1 MAYFTKDF
9 LDFFKDLAA
18 NNHKD
23 WFHANKKRYETSV
36 KDPFKIFVQDMIDRM
51 AKEDDRFAGEAK
63 NSIFRI
69 NRDIRFSKDKSP
81 YKLQMGAVISPGGR
95 KEGMGIPGMYLEL
108 SPAHFRI
115 YSGLYMPEKDVLYQ
129 VREYIIKHSAKLN
142 KLVADKEF
150 VDKFGELRGDKNKV
164 LPKEFKEAAAKQ
176 PFLFNKQFYFFA
188 EMPAETILK
197 DDLAEI
203 IMEHFHAS
211 EPMRKFLTT
220 ARGL

>member
-1 MAYFTKDF
+1 MAYFTKDY

-36 KDPFKIFVQDMIDRM
+36 KDPFKIFVQDMIDTM
-51 AKEDDRFAGEAK
+51 AKEDERFTGEAK

-95 KEGMGIPGMYLEL
+95 KEGMGIPGMYFEL

-115 YSGLYMPEKDVLYQ
+115 YSGLYMPEKEVLYQ

-150 VDKFGELRGDKNKV
+150 VKKFGELRGDKNKV
-164 LPKEFKEAAAKQ
+164 LPKEFKEAAAEQ

-197 DDLAEI
+197 DELADI
-203 IMEHFHAS
+203 IMDHFHAS
-211 EPMRKFLTT
+211 EPMRKFLTS